1 MSTID
6 MLSLLPIVLLAV
18 TPIVLLLTISAER
31 RHGLT
36 ATIAF
41 LGLGA
46 ALAAVPTAAATL
58 PRDVTVLLH
67 VDAFGL
73 AYVALALVVAACVIV
88 IGYRYV
94 EVRERNPEEYY
105 VLLLIATAGT
115 SAMAFSTHFISF
127 YLGLEI
133 LSVSQYGLM
142 AYFRRDRFGTEAGVK
157 YLILAAASAA
167 FLLFGMALVYA
178 ELGTMTFEGMISAS
192 AEQMSS
198 SIVLLGV
205 AMMCASIGFKLSIVP
220 FHYWTPDIYDGAPA
234 SVVAFVSTA
243 GKLGVFAV
251 LVRYFLVP
259 TSPVSEALVAF
270 VTASAVMSMV
280 VGNLMA
286 LVQTSLKRL
295 LAYSSI
301 AHMGYISVAFLS
313 FGEVAAE
320 AVTFYLLGYTLA
332 SVAAFGVIMVL
343 STEPGRTSDLDR
355 IEDYRGLIR
364 QRPLLGGVLVASLL
378 SFAGIPLTA
387 GFLGKLYVILAGA
400 QEGRWFVLAVLALT
414 SVAGAWYY
422 LRVAVTVCSAA
433 TDEAPSHP
441 VPAALSGPTVVV
453 LAVLALL
460 VVVIGVYPAPVLAV
474 VDLLHN

>member
-1 MSTID
+1 VNTVD
-6 MLSLLPIVLLAV
+6 LFALLPIVLLAV
-18 TPIVLLLTISAER
+18 TPIVLLVTISAER

-36 ATIAF
+36 ATLA
-41 LGLGA
+41 LVGLGA
-46 ALAAVPTAAATL
+46 AFAAVPTSAATL

-73 AYVALALVVAACVIV
+73 AYAAFAFVVAACVIV

-94 EVRERNPEEYY
+94 EARERNPEEYY
-105 VLLLIATAGT
+105 ILLLIATAGT
-115 SAMAFSTHFISF
+115 AAMAFSTHFISF

-133 LSVSQYGLM
+133 LSVSQYGLL

-178 ELGTMTFEGMISAS
+178 ELGTMTFAGMISAS
-192 AEQMSS
+192 TDQMSN

-234 SVVAFVSTA
+234 SVVAFVTTA

-259 TSPVSEALVAF
+259 ASPISEALVAF
-270 VTASAVMSMV
+270 VTMSAVASML

-332 SVAAFGVIMVL
+332 SVAVFGVIIVL
-343 STEPGRTSDLDR
+343 STEPGRTSDVDL

-364 QRPLLGGVLVASLL
+364 QRPLLGGVLVAGLL
-378 SFAGIPLTA
+378 SMAGIPLTA
-387 GFLGKLYVILAGA
+387 GFLGKIYVILAGA
-400 QEGRWFVLAVLALT
+400 QEERWFVLAVLALT

-422 LRVAVTVCSAA
+422 LRVVVTVCSSPAEDTRPAA
-433 TDEAPSHP
+433 MQTR
-441 VPAALSGPTVVV
+441 VPAPAVVV
-453 LAVLALL
+453 LAALAAL
-460 VVVIGVYPAPVLAV
+460 VVLIGVYPAPVLAV
-474 VDLLHN
+474 VELLHH